1 MNRKLKQVALATALL
16 VPALSFA
23 QQPNGPV
30 TRTQVREELA
40 QLVKAGYKPA
50 GHDNKYPSDLWA
62 AQARA
67 AAANTG
73 RSLQPDKSAPTIA
86 PNANPE

>member
-1 MNRKLKQVALATALL
+1 MNRTLKLVALATALL
-16 VPALSFA
+16 LPALSFA

-30 TRTQVREELA
+30 TRAQVREELA

-50 GHDNKYPSDLWA
+50 GRDNKYPNDLWA

-73 RSLQPDKSAPTIA
+73 RSSQPGGSAPTMA
-86 PNANPE
+86 PAIPD